1 MNIQEMYEVLNKIFY
16 MHFMYFI
23 YKRQWKQIQSVN
35 KVIPFSYIGKKL
47 TIKVQIAP
55 WPIKDLNS

>member
-1 MNIQEMYEVLNKIFY
+1 M
-16 MHFMYFI
+16 
-23 YKRQWKQIQSVN
+23 N